1 MKQAV
6 YLAGSLGLI
15 VLLWHHALVYPL
27 KLLVVFFHEASHALV
42 TVATGGTVRSMAID
56 PQQGGQVIAVG
67 GNRFL
72 SLSAGYL
79 GSLAWGMLIYLLATG
94 TRRQQTIMVVLGLTV
109 AGITVAYVRNLFGLA
124 FGCLAGCGMLAA
136 GWWVRPAV
144 NGFLLRLIG
153 LTSMLYAPLDIYSDT
168 IARSQL
174 RSDARM
180 LAEEF
185 GGATVVWGGLW
196 MVISLLAVVY
206 CLRRS
211 LRRPAQPE
219 P

>member
-67 GNRFL
+67 GSRFL

-211 LRRPAQPE
+211 LRMPAQPE